1 MLSIAA
7 SLCVYWY
14 TWIRLDTAYD
24 APVRQWY
31 VPLALF
37 PEAVSEKELRRGMR
51 VLSDPTLGGERDMRG
66 CTRTGYYVS
75 PWKPSRLLLWVFLR
89 WPLECEY
96 WHGRQ
101 TCPQDTCSGIR
112 SDRIENRDGFD
123 LEVRCHETGFI
134 YGPEVVLDYRCRD
147 FGGDWAVCSDE
158 PRGSTVICLRPPI
171 RWGKVDDVPCAEPW
185 MVELRRQWEWE
196 QYDSDWRP

>member
-7 SLCVYWY
+7 SLCFYWY

-37 PEAVSEKELRRGMR
+37 PDEESDEEFHHALSEWRSTPSRCA
-51 VLSDPTLGGERDMRG
+51 RDLRG
-66 CTRTGYYVS
+66 CTRTGYFHT

-96 WHGRQ
+96 WHWKQ
-101 TCPQDTCSGIR
+101 TCAKDICEGIR
-112 SDRIENRDGFD
+112 AERVEGWDSFD
-123 LEVRCHETGFI
+123 LVVRCDESRNN
-134 YGPEVVLDYRCRD
+134 YGPLDILDYKCRAV
-147 FGGDWAVCSDE
+147 GRHWAVCSDE
-158 PRGSTVICLRPPI
+158 SLGTAAWSLRLPLQL
-171 RWGKVDDVPCAEPW
+171 GMTDDVPCAEPW
-185 MVELRRQWEWE
+185 MVEARRRWQPTLVHS
-196 QYDSDWRP
+196 QR